1 MRRATAALLFTLLF
15 ALPVL
20 AQTGPDY
27 AIRNIRSRFADSNR
41 QAVVEFEVL
50 NLGGAANRPATVTL
64 KLLSNGQQVATQIIQ
79 PLKSQEVVT
88 VSLPFS
94 AESFPP
100 GSTESMRVAVG
111 VGEVEAE
118 GSQNIQNNFAQI
130 SVTFPQR
137 AATTPAPNQTPQI
150 PAATVVPTANSAN
163 PLTDLLRAVNVDT
176 SDPAQLA
183 ILVAIVAV
191 VVILL
196 LLLILIIR
204 LLFSRPPEFGT
215 WQPPYA
221 NMPPL
226 DPNTPAGRRQGWQLH
241 AQNGSVPNQCSEGT
255 FHVRKL
261 PIGLDGAYLSGWRI
275 TALRV
280 SQYDMYGRI
289 ARSQALGTKRMV
301 RQLNALVRRRDR
313 LSPEQVRRRLLPVG
327 RGLVGVFRKRLNDRN
342 MMLPVALDVRFQG
355 RHGEVRILFELF
367 ECRYGNW
374 HPLDQWEPDMTVI
387 GKLIHESYSYPLY
400 GLRPGETPKQ
410 FRNRLADDMAG
421 ALAEMAMPQSL
432 AARLQDTP
440 TNPHQPVV

>member
-1 MRRATAALLFTLLF
+1 MRRAIAALVFAFMF

-20 AQTGPDY
+20 AQSGPDY
-27 AIRNIRSRFADSNR
+27 AIRNIRSRFADSGR
-41 QAVVEFEVL
+41 QAIVEFEVQ
-50 NLGGAANRPATVTL
+50 NQGSAANRPATVTL
-64 KLLSNGQQVATQIIQ
+64 KLLSSGQQVATQIIQ
-79 PLKSQEVVT
+79 PLKSQEVIT
-88 VSLPFS
+88 ISLPFS
-94 AESFPP
+94 AAPFSP

-111 VGEVEAE
+111 VGEIEAE
-118 GSQNIQNNFAQI
+118 GSQNIQDNFAQI

-137 AATTPAPNQTPQI
+137 AATTPAANLTAEAPPV
-150 PAATVVPTANSAN
+150 ATVVPASGGN
-163 PLTDLLRAVNVDT
+163 PLSDLLRSFNVDI

-183 ILVAIVAV
+183 IVIAIVTV
-191 VVILL
+191 VLILL

-204 LLFSRPPEFGT
+204 LLFQRPPEFGT

-226 DPNTPAGRRQGWQLH
+226 DPNMPAGRRQGWQIH
-241 AQNGSVPNQCSEGT
+241 AQNGSVPAQCSEGT

-261 PIGLDGAYLSGWRI
+261 PIGLDGAYLSGWRV

-289 ARSQALGTKRMV
+289 ARSQALGTNRMV
-301 RQLNALVRRRDR
+301 RQLNGLIRRRDR

-327 RGLVGVFRKRLNDRN
+327 RGLVGVFRKRLNERN

-355 RHGEVRILFELF
+355 KHGEVRILFELF
-367 ECRYGNW
+367 ECRYNNW
-374 HPLDQWEPDMTVI
+374 HPLDQWEPEMTVI
-387 GKLIHESYSYPLY
+387 GKLIHENYSYPLY
-400 GLRPGETPKQ
+400 GLRPGETPKA
-410 FRNRLADDMAG
+410 FRSRLAEDMVS
-421 ALAEMAMPQSL
+421 ALAEMVMPQSL